1 MTAHF
6 GGRGFPRETY
16 AMPDLIQPL
25 AVSIEQACQCLGVGE
40 TTLRALLDNGRLP
53 FSRVPGANPEGRG
66 RVLIKVSDLN
76 ALLDATRVDV
86 KCARPRR
93 KAGRKAARS

>member
-16 AMPDLIQPL
+16 AMPELIQPL

-86 KCARPRR
+86 KSARPRR